1 MTAILSVILCLAL
14 VGADQFIKYLVVE
27 YLKPI
32 EYVDVVEG
40 FLRFRYVENTGA
52 AFSSFSDNCDIKTP
66 PVDNIFSMGVFAFLR
81 IFIHNFSIN
90 NRIVDSG
97 IHRKRIPFYQYKIRI
112 LADFDTSHTVFDTDM
127 FCCIYCNCLQCRKL
141 IQSFKNCTKKTT

>member
-52 AFSSFSDNCDIKTP
+52 VFGSFATHT
-66 PVDNIFSMGVFAFLR
+66 VLLTIFSCYGQCFVRDVACFNYSLWY
-81 IFIHNFSIN
+81 
-90 NRIVDSG
+90 
-97 IHRKRIPFYQYKIRI
+97 P
-112 LADFDTSHTVFDTDM
+112 LA
-127 FCCIYCNCLQCRKL
+127 
-141 IQSFKNCTKKTT
+141 